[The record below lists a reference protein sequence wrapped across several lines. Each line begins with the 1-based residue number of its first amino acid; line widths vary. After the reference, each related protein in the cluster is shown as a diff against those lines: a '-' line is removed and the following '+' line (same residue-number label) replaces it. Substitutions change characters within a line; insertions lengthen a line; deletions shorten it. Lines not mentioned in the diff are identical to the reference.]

1 MLRLLGAVLLMG
13 GAAAL
18 GFSAAAHLRIRVVC
32 LRSLLT
38 SLEQMERELRFCLS
52 PLPVLFGNLAA
63 LSGAP
68 ANRFYQLCAHEMK
81 RLGEKPLSELWRN
94 ALDKADLPLEED
106 ELRMM
111 SELGAVLGRY
121 DAAGQQEALDLARG
135 RLTAFL
141 NRAEDD
147 RNRLSKVYGALG
159 LSAGA
164 FLLLIL
170 L

>member
-18 GFSAAAHLRIRVVC
+18 GFSAAAHLRIRVIC

-52 PLPVLFGNLAA
+52 PLPVLFGNLAR

-68 ANRFYQLCAHEMK
+68 AKHFYQLCSREMK
-81 RLGEKPLSELWRN
+81 QLGEKPISELWRN
-94 ALDKADLPLEED
+94 ALEKASLPLEED
-106 ELRMM
+106 ELGVMA
-111 SELGAVLGRY
+111 ELGAVLGRY

-135 RLTAFL
+135 RLVAFL
-141 NRAEDD
+141 NRAEDEK
-147 RNRLSKVYGALG
+147 NRLSRVYEALG

>member
-18 GFSAAAHLRIRVVC
+18 GFSAAAHLRMRVVC

-38 SLEQMERELRFCLS
+38 SLEQMERELRFCLT
-52 PLPVLFGNLAA
+52 PLPVLFGNLAMV
-63 LSGAP
+63 SGTP
-68 ANRFYQLCAHEMK
+68 ANRFYELCAREMK
-81 RLGEKPLSELWRN
+81 QLGERPLSELWRN
-94 ALDKADLPLEED
+94 ALEKAALPLEMD
-106 ELRMM
+106 EMRVLT
-111 SELGAVLGRY
+111 ELGTVLGRY
-121 DAAGQQEALDLARG
+121 DAAGQQEALDLARN
-135 RLTAFL
+135 RLFVFL
-141 NRAEDD
+141 TRAEED
-147 RNRLSKVYGALG
+147 RSRLEKVYGALG